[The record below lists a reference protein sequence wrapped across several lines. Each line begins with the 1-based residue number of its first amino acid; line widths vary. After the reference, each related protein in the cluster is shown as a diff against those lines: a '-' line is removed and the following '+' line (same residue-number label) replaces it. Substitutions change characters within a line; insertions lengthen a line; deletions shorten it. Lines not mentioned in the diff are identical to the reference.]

1 MNKGERGQEW
11 GQNVGVRADG
21 ENFEFDSETPG

>member
-21 ENFEFDSETPG
+21 ENFDSETPG